1 MTMSNLARLVAG
13 ISTAVAILTACNGG
27 PESQFAPAEPVPQTT
42 QPAVAHSPLDALEPL
57 RRNRKSDLIY
67 VSAQGS
73 GYIYVFTYPGL
84 QLSLFALPAPKETAE
99 GFCSDRKGN
108 VWVVESL
115 GVFEYA
121 HGGNLQI
128 AGFLESGDPFGCAVN
143 PTNGNLAV
151 ANFDP
156 PNQATV
162 AITDPKTAGPSG
174 GWKLY
179 TDSAFQGFVYCGYD
193 DEGNLFVSGYTA
205 SNLIGL
211 AELPKGASTFTNL
224 KVRQPLY
231 GAAGVQWDGKYL
243 AVGDGKSTV
252 YQFSIGKGKATKK
265 GSTSLGGA
273 QEVYQFWIQ
282 GKHIFGADYG
292 SSSVGIWKYPAGGS
306 ALNTIKGINKP
317 LGITISR
324 AK

>member
-1 MTMSNLARLVAG
+1 MTMSNLARLVTG
-13 ISTAVAILTACNGG
+13 VSTALAILAACNGG
-27 PESQFAPAEPVPQTT
+27 AQSQFAPAEPVLQTT
-42 QPAVAHSPLDALEPL
+42 QPGVAHSPLDALGPL
-57 RRNRKSDLIY
+57 QSVRRNRKSDLIY

-121 HGGNLQI
+121 HGGNLQT

-143 PTNGNLAV
+143 PTNGDLAV

-162 AITDPKTAGPSG
+162 AVTDPKTAGPSG

-179 TDSAFQGFVYCGYD
+179 TDAAFQGFVYCGYD

-205 SNLIGL
+205 SNVIGL
-211 AELPKGASTFTNL
+211 AELPKARRRSRTSRWASHCTGPPACSGTANTSPSATESLRFINSRSAGAKRRKKAAPCWRAPRRSTSS
-224 KVRQPLY
+224 
-231 GAAGVQWDGKYL
+231 G
-243 AVGDGKSTV
+243 S
-252 YQFSIGKGKATKK
+252 K
-265 GSTSLGGA
+265 GSISSARTMAPAASA
-273 QEVYQFWIQ
+273 
-282 GKHIFGADYG
+282 FGNTRPAAARSTRSMG
-292 SSSVGIWKYPAGGS
+292 S
-306 ALNTIKGINKP
+306 
-317 LGITISR
+317 ISR
-324 AK
+324 SE